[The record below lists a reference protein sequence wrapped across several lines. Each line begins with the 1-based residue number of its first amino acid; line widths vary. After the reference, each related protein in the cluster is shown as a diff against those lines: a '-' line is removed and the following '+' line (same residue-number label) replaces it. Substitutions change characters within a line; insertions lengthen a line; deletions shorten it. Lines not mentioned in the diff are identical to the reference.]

1 MTEPTVTVISIDKF
15 VNEYQ
20 DKLGSLMFPAEWYDS
35 SHRVDLKKLR
45 KNIPPLPKASR
56 IMRVLVATDNNPE
69 FLNKQNKQVPY
80 KTSVC
85 ADKSLD
91 GAYYK
96 NYPEMNFSM
105 WAVDYPAGNVV
116 VVASKL

>member
-20 DKLGSLMFPAEWYDS
+20 DKLGSLMFPAEWYDC
-35 SHRVDLKKLR
+35 SHHVDLKKLR
-45 KNIPPLPKASR
+45 KNIPPLPKRSR

-80 KTSVC
+80 KTPVC
-85 ADKSLD
+85 ALENFD
-91 GAYYK
+91 GAYIRYCS
-96 NYPEMNFSM
+96 YTGTRMCV
-105 WAVDYPAGNVV
+105 ADYPVGNVV